1 MSGMSILEIAL
12 GVGVLAFVSF
22 VFGVWVTWEA
32 QAAMAKHEM
41 RTRGFR
47 VPSDAEG
54 SRAPQG

>member
-1 MSGMSILEIAL
+1 MSILEIAL